1 MFTDDVSD
9 LPIFE
14 VLASMKEQLR
24 DHNELVLQAPPGAGK
39 TTVVPLSLLD
49 ESWLEG
55 RKILVLE
62 PRRMA
67 ARAAATRMAS
77 LLGEAVGE
85 TVGYRIRLDSCIGE
99 RTRIEVITEGIL
111 TRQLQRDPGLED
123 VALVVFDE
131 FHERNL
137 DSDLCLALVLQGRE
151 VFREAAPLKLLVMS
165 ATLDG
170 EGVAALLGDAP
181 VLASRGRQFPVT
193 TRYGLPYQLRN
204 PIAPPTVQAVMHA
217 LTAHEGSILVFLPG
231 QREIIQVARELE
243 RALQAA
249 GEKQVI
255 IAPLYGSLS
264 LQRQQKAIEPAPEGR
279 RKIVLS
285 TNIAE
290 TSLTIEGIQV
300 VVDSGLVREGLFDS
314 ATSMT
319 RLTTRRVS
327 RASARQREGRAGR
340 LGPGFCYRLWSEEQD
355 KRLVA
360 HSTPELLQ
368 ADLAPLALQLLAWG
382 VNDPTELAWLDQP
395 PAPALEQGVGVLETC
410 GAVYCNHE
418 GRYQLTPQ
426 GVRMAQMPLHP
437 RLAHMML
444 VGSDI
449 NAQETACLL
458 AAMLSERNPLSGQ
471 DTDIALGLAI
481 LMGEAQCPPEL
492 EGWFRR
498 VWQQARKLSRPSHDE
513 PVPRPGRVAIGIPLS
528 KVVGVLL
535 ASAYPDRIARLR
547 AGGDGTR
554 YLLSNGRSA
563 VLPEQDSLVGSPW
576 LAVAEIGG
584 HTGESTDRIYSAST
598 LGAESFDAILS
609 HLVREEERVEWDYRS
624 DQFVAERR
632 SQVGSI
638 LLSKEPL
645 VEVSEHARSTA
656 LLGVV
661 RKKGLAI
668 LPWSPHLR
676 QWRARV
682 MLLHDVAVE
691 SGEDVRWPDL
701 SDEALLANL
710 EDWLLPY
717 LGQVRRLEDF
727 QQLDLKAIL
736 YSRLPWPLPLD
747 LERLAPERMAVPSGS
762 VLAIDYSENPP
773 VLAVKLQEMFGCEES
788 PSVADGKVA
797 ILLHLL
803 SPAQRPLQV
812 TADLASFWRNGYQ
825 EVKREMRGRYPKHPW
840 PDDPLQAVATR
851 HTKRRLAG
859 EN

>member
-14 VLASMKEQLR
+14 VLASLKEQLR

-67 ARAAATRMAS
+67 ARAAATRMAG

-85 TVGYRIRLDSCIGE
+85 TVGYRIRLDSCVGE

-249 GEKQVI
+249 GETQVI

-264 LQRQQKAIEPAPEGR
+264 LQSQQKAIEPAPEGR

-382 VNDPTELAWLDQP
+382 VNDPAELAWLDQP
-395 PAPALEQGVGVLETC
+395 PAPAFEQG
-410 GAVYCNHE
+410 
-418 GRYQLTPQ
+418 
-426 GVRMAQMPLHP
+426 
-437 RLAHMML
+437 
-444 VGSDI
+444 
-449 NAQETACLL
+449 CLL
-458 AAMLSERNPLSGQ
+458 Y
-471 DTDIALGLAI
+471 T
-481 LMGEAQCPPEL
+481 
-492 EGWFRR
+492 
-498 VWQQARKLSRPSHDE
+498 
-513 PVPRPGRVAIGIPLS
+513 
-528 KVVGVLL
+528 
-535 ASAYPDRIARLR
+535 
-547 AGGDGTR
+547 
-554 YLLSNGRSA
+554 
-563 VLPEQDSLVGSPW
+563 
-576 LAVAEIGG
+576 
-584 HTGESTDRIYSAST
+584 
-598 LGAESFDAILS
+598 
-609 HLVREEERVEWDYRS
+609 
-624 DQFVAERR
+624 
-632 SQVGSI
+632 
-638 LLSKEPL
+638 
-645 VEVSEHARSTA
+645 
-656 LLGVV
+656 
-661 RKKGLAI
+661 
-668 LPWSPHLR
+668 
-676 QWRARV
+676 
-682 MLLHDVAVE
+682 
-691 SGEDVRWPDL
+691 
-701 SDEALLANL
+701 
-710 EDWLLPY
+710 
-717 LGQVRRLEDF
+717 
-727 QQLDLKAIL
+727 
-736 YSRLPWPLPLD
+736 
-747 LERLAPERMAVPSGS
+747 
-762 VLAIDYSENPP
+762 
-773 VLAVKLQEMFGCEES
+773 S
-788 PSVADGKVA
+788 PSPRD
-797 ILLHLL
+797 
-803 SPAQRPLQV
+803 S
-812 TADLASFWRNGYQ
+812 
-825 EVKREMRGRYPKHPW
+825 
-840 PDDPLQAVATR
+840 
-851 HTKRRLAG
+851 
-859 EN
+859 

>member
-1 MFTDDVSD
+1 MFTDDISG

-14 VLASMKEQLR
+14 VLEPLKEQLR
-24 DHNELVLQAPPGAGK
+24 DGNELVLQAPPGAGK
-39 TTVVPLSLLD
+39 TTVVPLALLQ
-49 ESWLEG
+49 EPWLEG

-77 LLGEAVGE
+77 LLGEEVGQ
-85 TVGYRIRLDSCIGE
+85 TVGYRIRLDTCISE
-99 RTRIEVITEGIL
+99 HTRIEVITEGIL
-111 TRQLQRDPGLED
+111 TRQLQRDPGLESI
-123 VALVVFDE
+123 ALVVFDE

-151 VFREAAPLKLLVMS
+151 MFREEAPLKLLVMS

-170 EGVAALLGDAP
+170 EAVASLLGDAP
-181 VLASRGRQFPVT
+181 LLASRGRQFPVT
-193 TRYGLPYQLRN
+193 TRHGLPYQLRN
-204 PIAPPTVQAVMHA
+204 PIAPPAVQAVMHA
-217 LTAHEGSILVFLPG
+217 LVTHEGSILVFLPG
-231 QREIIQVARELE
+231 QREILQVARELD
-243 RALQAA
+243 RALQAKGLA
-249 GEKQVI
+249 KVI

-264 LQRQQKAIEPAPEGR
+264 LQRQQKAIEAAPEGQ
-279 RKIVLS
+279 RKVVLS

-300 VVDSGLVREGLFDS
+300 VVDSGLVREGVFDN

-319 RLTTRRVS
+319 RLTTRRIS

-340 LGPGFCYRLWSEEQD
+340 LGPGFCYRLWSQEQD

-360 HSTPELLQ
+360 HATPELLQ

-382 VNDPTELAWLDQP
+382 VDDPAELAWLDLP
-395 PAPALEQGVGVLETC
+395 PTPAFEQGIAVLETC
-410 GAVYCNHE
+410 GAVYRNRE
-418 GRYQLTPQ
+418 NKYQLTPQ

-458 AAMLSERNPLSGQ
+458 AAILSERNPLAGQ

-481 LMGEAQCPPEL
+481 LMGEAQCPQEL
-492 EGWFRR
+492 EGWFKRI
-498 VWQQARKLSRPSHDE
+498 WQQARNLSRLGLDD
-513 PVPRPGRVAIGIPLS
+513 PVIKPGRAAIGIALS
-528 KVVGVLL
+528 TVVGVLL

-547 AGGDGTR
+547 PGGDGTR

-563 VLPEQDSLVGSPW
+563 VVPEQDSLAGAPW

-584 HTGESTDRIYSAST
+584 HAGEATDRIYSASI
-598 LGAESFDAILS
+598 LDPESFDAVLS

-632 SQVGSI
+632 CLVGSI

-645 VEVSEHARSTA
+645 AQVSEQARSTA

-661 RKKGLAI
+661 RKKGLDI

-682 MLLHDVAVE
+682 KLLHELDLA
-691 SGEDVRWPDL
+691 SGGEMRWPDL
-701 SDEALLANL
+701 SDTTLLATL
-710 EDWLLPY
+710 EEWLLPF
-717 LGQVRRLEDF
+717 LGQVRRLDDF
-727 QQLDLKAIL
+727 QKLDLKAIM
-736 YSRLPWPLPLD
+736 YAHLPWPLPLD
-747 LERLAPERMAVPSGS
+747 LERLAPERIAVPSGS
-762 VLAIDYSENPP
+762 VLAIDYSESPP
-773 VLAVKLQEMFGCEES
+773 VLAVKLQEMFGCEET
-788 PSVADGKVA
+788 PTIAGGQVA

-812 TADLASFWRNGYQ
+812 TADLASFWRNSYQ
-825 EVKREMRGRYPKHPW
+825 DVKREMRGRYPKHPW